1 VDVNL
6 IISKRKQ
13 TSYHKEL

>member
-1 VDVNL
+1 VNL